1 LLKEAVRIYLE
12 AKKEKPEEIGGMVR
26 KSNLMNV
33 RVNLIPT
40 FDKTPND
47 ESYKCAN
54 DYDTNE

>member
-1 LLKEAVRIYLE
+1 
-12 AKKEKPEEIGGMVR
+12 MVR
-26 KSNLMNV
+26 KSNLMYV

-54 DYDTNE
+54 KDDTNQ

>member
-1 LLKEAVRIYLE
+1 
-12 AKKEKPEEIGGMVR
+12 MVR
-26 KSNLMNV
+26 KSNLMYV

-47 ESYKCAN
+47 ESYKCTN